1 MQLGT
6 IETIQIRP
14 ADLVL
19 SWELNPTGDRDIGKL
34 SGHALRKAC
43 GIIPD
48 FFASACLESDYG
60 ENLTRANVAEAMD
73 RHYGCGGFAYPWSG
87 TLSPEGYF
95 ETGEW
100 EDDCEDWAPLVRL
113 HYTAC
118 DGVRGY
124 ELFIFDYGVAALREI
139 GSSEAV
145 VGRFD

>member
-1 MQLGT
+1 MQLRT
-6 IETIQIRP
+6 TETIQIRP
-14 ADLVL
+14 SDLVL
-19 SWELNPTGDRDIGKL
+19 SWEMNPTGDRDIGRA
-34 SGHALRKAC
+34 SGHALRQAC

-48 FFASACLESDYG
+48 FFASACLESDHG
-60 ENLTRANVAEAMD
+60 DNLTRANVAEAMD
-73 RHYGCGGFAYPWSG
+73 RHYGFGGFAYPWSG

-95 ETGEW
+95 KTEE
-100 EDDCEDWAPLVRL
+100 EKWAPLVRL